1 MPDEADLTEPESDF
15 DDLAVNGADMALLLS
30 IFSQVPDT
38 LSEHNGFVFVA
49 GALEALVWL
58 TWTAEDKKNLLIN

>member
-15 DDLAVNGADMALLLS
+15 DDLAVNGADMALLS

-49 GALEALVWL
+49 GALEALV
-58 TWTAEDKKNLLIN
+58 